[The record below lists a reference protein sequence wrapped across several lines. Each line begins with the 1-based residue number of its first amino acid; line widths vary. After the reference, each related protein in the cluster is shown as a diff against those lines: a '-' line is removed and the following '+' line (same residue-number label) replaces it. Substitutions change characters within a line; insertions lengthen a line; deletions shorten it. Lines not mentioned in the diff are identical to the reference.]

1 MNEEMVKKGVI
12 YKYTFPNG
20 KVYIGQTRRD
30 PEIRHREHL
39 DPKIGPSNSA
49 FWAAYQE
56 QGEPKYEI
64 LEKYEFEDVDQLIR
78 KLNERETYHIYRLQ
92 AANPAYG
99 YNIMPR
105 GTVSLEMESKLR
117 GLSCYYFQQLMSQME
132 PIFDAIVEKIDHE
145 ETMTEDEKELY
156 QDIFVRKNMF
166 ADVSKDD
173 EDFFVERCDFAR
185 FVMEEDLRIL
195 ADEYVHENAAQLLE
209 NIIDENTIYQLSKE
223 GEIVDKFN
231 SQIEAAQAMG
241 AKTSANINNV
251 IVGKQKTAYGYK
263 WVRAFDYLETKKKL
277 ETK

>member
-1 MNEEMVKKGVI
+1 MKSGVI
-12 YKYTFPNG
+12 YLYTFPNG
-20 KVYIGQTRRD
+20 KVYVGQTRRD

-39 DPKIGPSNSA
+39 DPNIGPSNSA
-49 FWAAYQE
+49 FWKAYQD

-64 LEKYEFEDVDQLIR
+64 LEEYEFEDVDQLIR

-117 GLSCYYFQQLMSQME
+117 GLSCYYFQQFMSQMQ
-132 PIFDAIVEKIDHE
+132 PIFDTLVEKMDNINNLSSE
-145 ETMTEDEKELY
+145 EKEFY
-156 QDIFVRKNMF
+156 QAYFVENNIFGN
-166 ADVSKDD
+166 SPKDD
-173 EDFFVERCDFAR
+173 ECIYEDWIEYAHFL
-185 FVMEEDLRIL
+185 MKEDLKDL
-195 ADEYVHENAAQLLE
+195 ADEYVHENAAWLLE
-209 NIIDENTIYQLSKE
+209 NLIDENTIYQLSKE

-263 WVRAFDYLETKKKL
+263 WAYV
-277 ETK
+277 